1 MNTEI
6 KVLITDD
13 HPVFRAGLRQVIEKE
28 AGLKVVAEAE
38 DGHAALV
45 QLRTHAPDVVI
56 LDVDMPGMDGFE
68 VVRALRHEKISVGI
82 IFLTMHKDEDIFN
95 EAMSLEVQGY
105 VLKDSA
111 VTDIV
116 ASIKAVASG
125 QPFISPLVSNYLL
138 NRTRRV
144 NTLVQEKPSLQ
155 NLTVTE
161 RRILKLI
168 SENKTSREIA
178 AELFISTRTVEN
190 HRANIASKLELHG
203 AHALLK
209 FALDHKSDL

>member
-1 MNTEI
+1 MNPEI

-13 HPVFRAGLRQVIEKE
+13 HPVFRTGLRQVIEKE
-28 AGLKVVAEAE
+28 AGLRVVAEAE
-38 DGHAALV
+38 DGHAALAQV
-45 QLRTHAPDVVI
+45 RTHAPDVVV
-56 LDVDMPGMDGFE
+56 LDVDMPGMDGFD
-68 VVRALRHEKISVGI
+68 VVRALRQDKISVRI

-95 EAMSLEVQGY
+95 EAMSLDVEGY

-116 ASIKAVASG
+116 ASIKAVAAG
-125 QPFISPLVSNYLL
+125 QSFISPSVSSYLL

-155 NLTVTE
+155 NLTATE
-161 RRILKLI
+161 RRIIKLI

-178 AELFISTRTVEN
+178 TELFISTRTVEN
-190 HRANIASKLELHG
+190 HRANIATKLELRG
-203 AHALLK
+203 AHSLLK
-209 FALDHKSDL
+209 FALDHKADL